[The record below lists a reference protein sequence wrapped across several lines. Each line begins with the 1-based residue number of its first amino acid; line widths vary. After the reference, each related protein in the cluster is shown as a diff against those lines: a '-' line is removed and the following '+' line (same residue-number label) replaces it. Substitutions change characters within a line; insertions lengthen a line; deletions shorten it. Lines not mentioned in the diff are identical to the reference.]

1 MLKDQ
6 TYKAT
11 KTGQRT
17 LYISGS
23 QVSDYIAHGWTVQG
37 TGITPANTII
47 NNPVNAG
54 LPTAGIDTPGTG
66 ASSSTGSDNT
76 IYFIAGAA
84 ILLFLLVK

>member
-37 TGITPANTII
+37 TGITPATSANSSPASDTNNYLPYII
-47 NNPVNAG
+47 
-54 LPTAGIDTPGTG
+54 IG
-66 ASSSTGSDNT
+66 A
-76 IYFIAGAA
+76 IVL
-84 ILLFLLVK
+84 ILVS